1 MQLTYYEIASAVHA
15 KNNWQKWPDFT
26 ISSVEFDSRLLKE
39 GALFVPLKGIRD
51 GHDFVRNALH
61 QGASATLWAR
71 EDEPEDLPSLVVEDT
86 LLALQDLAR
95 YYLKKMH
102 PKVVAITGSNGKTTT
117 KDMTEAILKQKY
129 HTYKTQGNYNNHIGL
144 PYTILHMP
152 NETEVLV
159 LEMGMDH
166 AGEISFLAK
175 MGKPEIA
182 AITLIGESHIEN
194 FGSRKGI
201 AQAKMEITDGLQVGG
216 ELIIPADEPLLPAFV
231 KEIDPSVKVSS
242 FGLYGASDYYVTSIE
257 EEQEKTE
264 FTMNLYPDKVFQIPV
279 LGSYNARNALIAIA
293 IGRHFELDLT
303 QMQRGLRTMELT
315 QNRTEWKKAKNGA
328 DILSDVYNANP
339 TAMGLVLDT
348 FSKLETKG
356 KKLAV
361 LGDMLEL
368 GDMSVSLHQQ
378 MKDHL
383 DPDKIPEVYLFG
395 PEMKNLF
402 EELKKVY
409 KNESIH
415 YYTIAQKELLI
426 QDLQASLAPQDM
438 VVLKASNGM
447 NLEEIVRKISLN

>member
-1 MQLTYYEIASAVHA
+1 MQLTYHEIASVVHA

-39 GALFVPLKGIRD
+39 GSLFVPLKGIRD
-51 GHDFVRNALH
+51 GHDFVENALQ

-71 EDEPEDLPSLVVEDT
+71 EDVPKEFPTLVVEDT
-86 LLALQDLAR
+86 LLALQELAR
-95 YYLKKMH
+95 YYLKKMK

-152 NETEVLV
+152 NETEILV

-201 AQAKMEITDGLQVGG
+201 AQAKMEMTEGLQVGG
-216 ELIIPADEPLLPAFV
+216 ELIIPGDEPLLTSCV
-231 KEIDPSVKVSS
+231 KEIDPSIKVTT
-242 FGLYGASDYYVTSIE
+242 FGLYEASDYYVTSIE
-257 EEQEKTE
+257 EEKERTN
-264 FTMNLYPDKVFQIPV
+264 FTMNLYPDKAFQIPV
-279 LGSYNARNALIAIA
+279 LGSYNARNALVAIA
-293 IGRHFELDLT
+293 IGRHFGLDLT
-303 QMQRGLRTMELT
+303 QIQRGLSTMKLT

-348 FSKLETKG
+348 FSKLENKG

-368 GDMSVSLHQQ
+368 GDASVALHQQ
-378 MKDHL
+378 MKNHL
-383 DPDKIPEVYLFG
+383 NPDKIQEIYLFG

-415 YYTIAQKELLI
+415 YYSLAQKDQLI
-426 QDLQASLAPQDM
+426 QDLQASLAPKDM

-447 NLEEIVRKISLN
+447 KLEEIVQKIS